1 MLESTS
7 PARDA
12 PCAQRRAQRP
22 PEASG
27 LGHLQQALQGVQG
40 GGSPLGLT
48 QVLPHSSLHSAP
60 ASLLQQACAA
70 GFFLA
75 SSVQATL
82 THWSAVC
89 AHRDRVPSPGGSCRA
104 RVTHFWHF
112 QRGGVQVPSRTPA
125 TPTTS
130 SATKDF
136 TAAKVTHGQAPRSAH
151 ATAPPCYV
159 LTSPIVASLHNVC

>member
-1 MLESTS
+1 MQFLPEVFFATEVFCSGHAETSSVEGSRAASTCS
-7 PARDA
+7 LQA
-12 PCAQRRAQRP
+12 P
-22 PEASG
+22 E
-27 LGHLQQALQGVQG
+27 L
-40 GGSPLGLT
+40 PLGLT

-60 ASLLQQACAA
+60 ASLSQQACAA

-159 LTSPIVASLHNVC
+159 LTSPIVASLHDVC